1 MQAACKK
8 DRSAYTQF
16 ATLLYDIILSLIYNK
31 NFENIVV
38 YWLMHHTLDQ
48 EILGLES
55 HWCLGVSLFKILN
68 LTIVI
73 VEPPHGKTNN
83 LPRRKPRRRS
93 ASR

>member
-8 DRSAYTQF
+8 DRSAYTQS
-16 ATLLYDIILSLIYNK
+16 ATLLYDIILSLCNK
-31 NFENIVV
+31 AFENIVV

-48 EILGLES
+48 EILGFES

-73 VEPPHGKTNN
+73 VNTLGAVALCRHD
-83 LPRRKPRRRS
+83 
-93 ASR
+93 